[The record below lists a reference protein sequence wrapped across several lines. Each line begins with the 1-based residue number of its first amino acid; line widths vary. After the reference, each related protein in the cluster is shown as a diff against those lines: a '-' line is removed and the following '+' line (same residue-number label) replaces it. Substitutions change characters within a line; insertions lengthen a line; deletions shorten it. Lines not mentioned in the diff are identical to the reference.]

1 MTSGNNY
8 KAMKT
13 ASKITVAKVSDTEY
27 TVTRKNYD
35 IDTGAA
41 LSDTVK
47 IISPTQVDDIIAD
60 YTSQASSATAAKEDW
75 EELKAD
81 MEAL

>member
-35 IDTGAA
+35 RF
-41 LSDTVK
+41 K
-47 IISPTQVDDIIAD
+47 CN
-60 YTSQASSATAAKEDW
+60 
-75 EELKAD
+75 
-81 MEAL
+81 